1 MDAVVFTASIFLLNI
16 LYMLNINY
24 KLLVFYVLLSGQFFS
39 SCSLSKTQEVQ
50 ESGNPVVDGWY
61 ADPEG
66 VVFDNRYWIFPTYSA
81 PFEQQL
87 FLDAFSSS
95 DLVSWKKH
103 SIFLSF
109 LQHFVNIL

>member
-1 MDAVVFTASIFLLNI
+1 MYGCSRIYCIHISFKHITYVK
-16 LYMLNINY
+16 Y
-24 KLLVFYVLLSGQFFS
+24 KLQVVSVLCIVKWAIFS

-50 ESGNPVVDGWY
+50 ESGNPVFDGWY

-87 FLDAFSSS
+87 FLDAFFF
-95 DLVSWKKH
+95 
-103 SIFLSF
+103 I
-109 LQHFVNIL
+109 

>member
-50 ESGNPVVDGWY
+50 ESGNPVFDGWY

-95 DLVSWKKH
+95 DLVSWKNTPK
-103 SIFLSF
+103 FF
-109 LQHFVNIL
+109 Q